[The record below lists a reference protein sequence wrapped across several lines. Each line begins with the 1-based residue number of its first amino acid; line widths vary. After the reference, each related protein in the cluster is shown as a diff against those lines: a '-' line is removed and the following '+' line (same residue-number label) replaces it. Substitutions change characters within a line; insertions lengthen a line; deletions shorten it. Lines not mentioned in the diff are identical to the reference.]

1 VISPIGRDPWTNS
14 AQQYAASDAAHGTA
28 KEVQA
33 AEALA
38 ALAEVSVAFAGFSGI
53 VTAFRRHNPGDWSHL
68 DRFRLRF
75 MVEFSLATLALSLLP
90 FFLSEFG
97 LPESEVWSLASLFL
111 GGGALFYL
119 IRSVVRLHPVI
130 VAGEPVNHGLA
141 FVSVAVGIVITVA
154 AFANSLGFF
163 SHPSGVYLAG
173 VGGCLFV
180 SSAMFA
186 QLLLASSPNTG
197 GDGEAG

>member
-1 VISPIGRDPWTNS
+1 M
-14 AQQYAASDAAHGTA
+14 
-28 KEVQA
+28 QA
-33 AEALA
+33 AEALS

-53 VTAFRRHNPGDWSHL
+53 VTAFRRHTPGEWSQL

-75 MVEFSLATLALSLLP
+75 MVEFSLATLALSLFP

-97 LPESEVWSLASLFL
+97 LAEAEVWSLSSLLL

-119 IRSVVRLHPVI
+119 VRSALRLRPLV
-130 VAGEPVNHGLA
+130 VAGEPVSRGLA
-141 FVSVAVGIVITVA
+141 SVSVAVGILITVSA
-154 AFANSLGFF
+154 LANAEGLFA
-163 SHPSGVYLAG
+163 HPSGVYLAG

-186 QLLLASSPNTG
+186 RLLLANSEDTG
-197 GDGEAG
+197 

>member
-1 VISPIGRDPWTNS
+1 M
-14 AQQYAASDAAHGTA
+14 
-28 KEVQA
+28 QA
-33 AEALA
+33 ADALE

-75 MVEFSLATLALSLLP
+75 MVEFSLATLALSLFP
-90 FFLSEFG
+90 FFLSELG
-97 LPESEVWSLASLFL
+97 LPESEVWTLASLLL
-111 GGGALFYL
+111 GAGALLYL
-119 IRSVVRLHPVI
+119 IRSVLRLRPAI
-130 VAGEPVNHGLA
+130 AAGEPVSFGLA
-141 FVSVAVGIVITVA
+141 IVSVAVGIAIA
-154 AFANSLGFF
+154 ISAFANAVGFF

-186 QLLLASSPNTG
+186 RLLLASSASTD